1 MWILGVV
8 VVAVIAG
15 CVLAIFLT
23 PGRGPF
29 AALSDIGRRGR
40 IYSVRG
46 ATDFHDDLRKPG
58 NENELL

>member
-8 VVAVIAG
+8 VVVVIAA
-15 CVLAIFLT
+15 CVLAIFLA

-40 IYSVRG
+40 FYTAHG
-46 ATDFHDDLRKPG
+46 ATDFQDDLRKPR

>member
-8 VVAVIAG
+8 VVAVNVG
-15 CVLAIFLT
+15 CVLAIFLA

-29 AALSDIGRRGR
+29 AALSDFGRRGR
-40 IYSVRG
+40 AYTTRG
-46 ATDFHDDLRKPG
+46 ATDFHDDLRKPR